1 MNKILYYIV
10 AVIIIVT
17 ILTALWLVA
26 CLVIRYL
33 MTSMLVF

>member
-26 CLVIRYL
+26 CLVIDIL
-33 MTSMLVF
+33 